1 MQISFNELDLVNDA
15 ITQLMVGIGLALLNL
30 LFCRLS
36 PRVPRVVS
44 VLRWPHLRKALLW
57 SYVIA
62 LVIQLVTSPFFAS
75 AFQRVYTELAW
86 SPYQAIFN
94 VLGVILIDLIVRA
107 WELGRRGAEIG
118 KERAAQLQERAA
130 DGLGQA
136 GTRLGLTPEA
146 REEQAARREA
156 EAQAEAQAQADR
168 KRRID
173 EKLGKY

>member
-1 MQISFNELDLVNDA
+1 MQISFSELDLVNDA

-30 LFCRLS
+30 LLCRLI
-36 PRVPRVVS
+36 PRVPRVIS
-44 VLRWPHLRKALLW
+44 VLRWQNLRKALLW

-75 AFQRVYTELAW
+75 AFQRVYSELAW
-86 SPYQAIFN
+86 SPYQALFN
-94 VLGVILIDLIVRA
+94 VLGVLLIDLIVRA
-107 WELGRRGAEIG
+107 WELGRRGAQIG
-118 KERAAQLQERAA
+118 KERAAQLQESAS
-130 DGLGQA
+130 DTLSQA
-136 GTRLGLTPEA
+136 GTRLGLTPEG

-156 EAQAEAQAQADR
+156 EAQAEAQSAAER